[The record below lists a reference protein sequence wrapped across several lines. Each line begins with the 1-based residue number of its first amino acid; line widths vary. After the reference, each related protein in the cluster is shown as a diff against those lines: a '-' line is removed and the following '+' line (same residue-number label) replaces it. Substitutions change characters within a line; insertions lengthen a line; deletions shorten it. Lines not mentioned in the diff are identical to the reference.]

1 MQVVLRI
8 VYLVILLVVFQ
19 SPSGQ
24 NTPRYISLF
33 KQAENLFYL
42 EESTDEQDSIALATY
57 LKVIDLHS
65 SEPDSILWVSNF
77 KAGIYLQ
84 TAGKF
89 SEAILYFEKAI
100 SFYGQV
106 PSVKENLLYLPNL
119 YLGNSYYTASMPD
132 SAIYYYKRAESIAN
146 RHHPVEG
153 IERLYNTLG
162 TVHYE
167 SGDYQQSKHYFE
179 KALQVASGKLKDND
193 PLVVN
198 YKNKLASALR
208 QLKNYDGAVS
218 IFNELLKYK
227 VNRDEILHNIG
238 SIYLEQGKDSL
249 AVVYLRKVEYNN
261 QNKFNDLGVAYS
273 RLNMS
278 DSSLAYFRKASDL
291 NSRVNG
297 NRKNIQF
304 AITCKNIG
312 DYYVS
317 VENYDS
323 ALIRYQHAIM
333 QLVFDFD
340 EEDIRLNPSS
350 FNGQYSVKELFEV
363 LAAKAKIFTVRYQRQ
378 KNKNDLLSSIYAYDA
393 LYKLADYVIRTYNS
407 EEARLLLTNKKHLLH
422 NEPIDISIRL
432 FEETGDSVYL
442 RHAFRFDEKNKAT
455 ILALQL
461 QKTVSMQNADL
472 PYELIE
478 REKRL
483 KQEINKLQVLLSQN
497 IDSTLQTNLRD
508 KQIEL
513 SELHKRF
520 DEYPGYNSLKFI
532 DNTIDIKALQRII
545 PEDYAV
551 LSYHLGDTG
560 MLGFLITKKYF
571 RHVYQHIDSSFGSNI
586 RKLYDLIQ
594 LNGQDVKMQT
604 DQLTDSLYMKTIGP
618 FSNDISG
625 FKHLMIIPDEEL
637 SFLPFEILKPVNKK
651 SLISSY
657 SITYNYSCSL
667 LRTGKQH
674 NNRSS
679 ILAMAPF
686 VKTWPASEME
696 MRDIKGDKITGE
708 EATKEKFIK
717 DAKNYAII
725 HLATHATANDS
736 FPDKS
741 YIQFYPHD
749 SSFISSRLF
758 TNEIR
763 GLSLN
768 NVHLVIL
775 SACETGTGQLV
786 KGEGLMS
793 LTRAFSIAGCQNTI
807 ATLWRAEN
815 KSTAIISRYLHK
827 YIAGGKTFAE
837 SLRQAKMDYLNDD
850 IPGRLKSPAYWAH
863 IRLIGTFE
871 KNKTSSL
878 VYFLIIAVVLVLTAV
893 VIYFTRRR
901 S

>member
-1 MQVVLRI
+1 MKGVLRI

-33 KQAENLFYL
+33 KQAEDLFYSKGAGS
-42 EESTDEQDSIALATY
+42 EKDSIALATY
-57 LKVIDLHS
+57 LKVIALHS

-84 TAGKF
+84 AAGKF
-89 SEAILYFEKAI
+89 SDAIPYFQKAI

-106 PSVKENLLYLPNL
+106 PSITENLLYLPNL
-119 YLGNSYYTASMPD
+119 YLGNSYYKASMPD
-132 SAIYYYKRAESIAN
+132 SAIYYYKRAEGIAN
-146 RHHPVEG
+146 RYPQVDG

-162 TVHYE
+162 SVNYE
-167 SGDYQQSKHYFE
+167 SGDYQQSKLYFE
-179 KALQVASGKLKDND
+179 KAIQVASGKLQDND

-198 YKNKLASALR
+198 FKNDLASALR
-208 QLKNYDGAVS
+208 QLKKYDEAVS
-218 IFNELLKYK
+218 IFNELLKYN

-238 SIYLEQGKDSL
+238 AIYLEQGKDSL

-261 QNKFNDLGVAYS
+261 QNKFNDLGVAYG
-273 RLNMS
+273 RLNMI
-278 DSSLAYFRKASDL
+278 DSSVAYFRKASDL
-291 NSRVNG
+291 NFQVNG

-304 AITCKNIG
+304 AITCKNLG

-323 ALIRYQHAIM
+323 ALIRYQLAII

-350 FNGQYSVKELFEV
+350 FTGQYSVNELFEV

-393 LYKLADYVIRTYNS
+393 LYKLADHVASTYNA
-407 EEARLLLTNKKHLLH
+407 EEAKLLLTNKKYLLH
-422 NEPIDISIRL
+422 NEPIDISLRL

-455 ILALQL
+455 SLALQL
-461 QKTVSMQNADL
+461 QETVSIQNADL

-483 KQEINKLQVLLSQN
+483 KQEIIKLQVVLSEN
-497 IDSTLQTNLRD
+497 VDSTLQATLRD

-513 SELHKRF
+513 SDLHKRF
-520 DEYPGYNSLKFI
+520 DEYPGYSRLKLI
-532 DNTIDIKALQRII
+532 DNTIDIKALQQII

-551 LSYHLGDTG
+551 LSYHLGDTSV
-560 MLGFLITKKYF
+560 LGFLITKNYF
-571 RHVYQHIDSSFGSNI
+571 RHVYQRIDSSFITNI

-594 LNGQDVKMQT
+594 VTDQNVKMHI
-604 DQLTDSLYMKTIGP
+604 DQLTDSLYIKLIGP
-618 FSNDISG
+618 FSNDISE
-625 FKHLMIIPDEEL
+625 FKHLMVIPDNEL
-637 SFLPFEILKPVNKK
+637 LYLPFEILKPVNKK
-651 SLISSY
+651 GLISSY

-667 LRTGKQH
+667 LRTGKQ
-674 NNRSS
+674 NSSKSS
-679 ILAMAPF
+679 ILAMAPL
-686 VKTWPASEME
+686 VKTLLPSDME
-696 MRDIKGDKITGE
+696 IRNIKGDKITGE
-708 EATKEKFIK
+708 EASKEKFIK
-717 DAKNYAII
+717 DAKNYGII
-725 HLATHATANDS
+725 HLVTHVTANDS

-749 SSFISSRLF
+749 SSVISSRLF
-758 TNEIR
+758 TNEIP

-775 SACETGTGQLV
+775 SACETETGQLV

-793 LTRAFSIAGCQNTI
+793 LTRAFSFAGCPNTI
-807 ATLWRAEN
+807 ATLWRADDT
-815 KSTAIISRYLHK
+815 STAKISWYLHQ

-837 SLRQAKMDYLNDD
+837 SLRQAKLDYLNDD
-850 IPGRLKSPAYWAH
+850 ISGRLKSPAYWAH
-863 IRLIGTFE
+863 IRLIGTFG
-871 KNKTSSL
+871 KNKISSL
-878 VYFLIIAVVLVLTAV
+878 TYLLIIAAVSVLIALI
-893 VIYFTRRR
+893 IYYSRRR
-901 S
+901 V